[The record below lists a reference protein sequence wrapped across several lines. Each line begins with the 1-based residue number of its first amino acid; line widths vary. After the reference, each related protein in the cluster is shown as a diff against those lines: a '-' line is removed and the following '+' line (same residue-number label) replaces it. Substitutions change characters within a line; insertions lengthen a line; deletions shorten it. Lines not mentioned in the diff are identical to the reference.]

1 MFGGFDIRPVLGSR
15 STDLKCHIG
24 GLSGRAL
31 KAGDVLP
38 VLRAFELPQERF
50 RPLQKRVRAAALED
64 WALTTLTP
72 HGFIGAQKFP
82 LLRVVLGPQD
92 EMFTE
97 KGLFDFKSALYTVTQ
112 DSNRM
117 AAKLNGAAIEARAG
131 VDILSDGIVE
141 GSVQISANGQPIVM
155 LTDHQSTGGYA
166 KIATVIP
173 CDIPTLAQVRP
184 GQLVGFR
191 VVTVEEGT
199 AACKKEKDKWAYL
212 KEKIDHD

>member
-1 MFGGFDIRPVLGSR
+1 M
-15 STDLKCHIG
+15 
-24 GLSGRAL
+24 
-31 KAGDVLP
+31 
-38 VLRAFELPQERF
+38 
-50 RPLQKRVRAAALED
+50 
-64 WALTTLTP
+64 TTLTP

-117 AAKLNGAAIEARAG
+117 AAKLNGAAIEARRAWTSSRTARG
-131 VDILSDGIVE
+131 

-184 GQLVGFR
+184 GQLVGSC

-199 AACKKEKDKWAYL
+199 AACKKEKNKWAYL

>member
-1 MFGGFDIRPVLGSR
+1 M
-15 STDLKCHIG
+15 
-24 GLSGRAL
+24 
-31 KAGDVLP
+31 
-38 VLRAFELPQERF
+38 
-50 RPLQKRVRAAALED
+50 
-64 WALTTLTP
+64 TTLTP

-141 GSVQISANGQPIVM
+141 GSVQICANGQPIVM

-166 KIATVIP
+166 QNR
-173 CDIPTLAQVRP
+173 DGHSVRHSHA
-184 GQLVGFR
+184 
-191 VVTVEEGT
+191 GT
-199 AACKKEKDKWAYL
+199 GSPRPARRLPRRDGGRGYSRLQKRKR
-212 KEKIDHD
+212 

>member
-1 MFGGFDIRPVLGSR
+1 M
-15 STDLKCHIG
+15 
-24 GLSGRAL
+24 
-31 KAGDVLP
+31 
-38 VLRAFELPQERF
+38 
-50 RPLQKRVRAAALED
+50 
-64 WALTTLTP
+64 TTLTP

-155 LTDHQSTGGYA
+155 LTDHQSTAAMPKSRRSFRATFPRCTGSPRPARRLPRRDGGRGYSRLQ
-166 KIATVIP
+166 K
-173 CDIPTLAQVRP
+173 RK
-184 GQLVGFR
+184 R
-191 VVTVEEGT
+191 
-199 AACKKEKDKWAYL
+199 
-212 KEKIDHD
+212 